1 MGNRIVRILLLTV
14 AIALP
19 LMPASANQY
28 REISLGAKVANS
40 DMVIIGQVVSTS
52 ISDCLSLFSCA
63 TVKINTQLKGNEVST
78 VKVLFH
84 GPIAEEDPICCKVGA
99 TYVFFLKHAR
109 GGYYVSVNGPYGIYQ
124 TN

>member
-1 MGNRIVRILLLTV
+1 MRNRIVRILLVVT
-14 AIALP
+14 IGLP
-19 LMPASANQY
+19 FITASANQY
-28 REISLGAKVANS
+28 REVPLGTKVANS
-40 DMVIIGQVVSTS
+40 DVVMIGQVVSTS
-52 ISDCLSLFSCA
+52 TSDCLNLFSCA
-63 TVKINTQLKGNEVST
+63 TVKINTRLKGSEIST

>member
-1 MGNRIVRILLLTV
+1 MRNRIVRIFLMVLATG
-14 AIALP
+14 LP
-19 LMPASANQY
+19 FMTASANQY
-28 REISLGAKVANS
+28 REVSLSTKVANS
-40 DMVIIGQVVSTS
+40 DVVVIGQVVSTS
-52 ISDCLSLFSCA
+52 TSDCLNLFSCA
-63 TVKINTQLKGNEVST
+63 TVKINTRLKGSEVST

>member
-1 MGNRIVRILLLTV
+1 VRILLLIVT
-14 AIALP
+14 IALP
-19 LMPASANQY
+19 PMTTSANQY
-28 REISLGAKVANS
+28 REVPLRTKVANS
-40 DMVIIGQVVSTS
+40 DVVIIGQVVSTS
-52 ISDCLSLFSCA
+52 KSDCLSLFSCA
-63 TVKINTQLKGNEVST
+63 TVKINTLLKGSEVSP

-109 GGYYVSVNGPYGIYQ
+109 GAYFVSVNGPYGIYQ